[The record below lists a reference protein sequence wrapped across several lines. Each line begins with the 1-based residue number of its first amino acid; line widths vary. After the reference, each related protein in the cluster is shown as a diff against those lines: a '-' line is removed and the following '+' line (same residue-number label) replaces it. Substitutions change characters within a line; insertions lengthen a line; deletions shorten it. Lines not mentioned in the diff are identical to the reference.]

1 QYGEE
6 YVDDPAKLIGG
17 STFEDPSKIIFIDEL
32 DENDNVNVRL
42 EEVKELRKTSKI
54 KPEME
59 WLGDGIVLMTIFLP
73 TDERTAEFAAIEV
86 GKKMG
91 LEDVE
96 VIHKEIMQEAE

>member
-1 QYGEE
+1 MAPVTAHFGYNNVAQYGEE

-32 DENDNVNVRL
+32 DENDNVNIRL

-73 TDERTAEFAAIEV
+73 TDERTAQN
-86 GKKMG
+86 
-91 LEDVE
+91 LLL
-96 VIHKEIMQEAE
+96 